1 MASGLS
7 MGAQEA
13 AADVKAEMMAE
24 WLTGEVGGLE
34 VCLRSI
40 LRFISGCSRSDISRT
55 NYKADV

>member
-1 MASGLS
+1 

-34 VCLRSI
+34 VCLR
-40 LRFISGCSRSDISRT
+40 FISGCSRSDIPRT